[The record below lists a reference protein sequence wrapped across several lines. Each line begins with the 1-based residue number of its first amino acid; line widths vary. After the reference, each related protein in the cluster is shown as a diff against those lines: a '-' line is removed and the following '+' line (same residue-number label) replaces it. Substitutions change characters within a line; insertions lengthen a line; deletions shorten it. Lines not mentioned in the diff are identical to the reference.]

1 MPRHT
6 EMTKRRCGTW
16 ILAALISPVF
26 GQFGETLVQSKVH
39 SAALISMVDG
49 FNFIRRQGADLRN
62 AMKADDVKV
71 FDAVMWEV
79 TDALLALPGIST
91 KTQQNPT
98 GITPRNAR
106 PDRIPR
112 LAANL
117 ARLEQL
123 FGRLSQDGGSPATHR
138 LFRQAWLSARK
149 MLSALPAS
157 VPTVDAKMYRG
168 SR

>member
-1 MPRHT
+1 
-6 EMTKRRCGTW
+6 MTKRRCGTS
-16 ILAALISPVF
+16 ILAALIWPVF
-26 GQFGETLVQSKVH
+26 GQLDETLVQSKVH
-39 SAALISMVDG
+39 SAALISLVDG

-79 TDALLALPGIST
+79 TDALLALPGIAT
-91 KTQQNPT
+91 KTPQNPA
-98 GITPRNAR
+98 GITPRKAR
-106 PDRIPR
+106 PDRIPQ

-123 FGRLSQDGGSPATHR
+123 LGRLSQDGGSPATHK
-138 LFRQAWLSARK
+138 LFRQARQRARK

-157 VPTVDAKMYRG
+157 VLTVDAKTYRG